1 MLNRLIKKERGS
13 THLGPGPSSDSGSGR
28 PLLLLLLL
36 VVPLGE
42 IIPRCCWRRRA
53 RRWRWLWWRRTR
65 WLWWRRTGVPL
76 CALGLG
82 AGLLGP
88 ASSPLTLLGAG
99 LLGPNEGGGGPKRT
113 IHRRGA
119 ADVSFPPPT
128 PRRRLGWRSCLQP
141 LCPCPRV
148 RGPRWGLGK
157 LWRGRWGPRQQS
169 RGLQPVHRRFGSH
182 DWGPD
187 RRSGEPRR
195 RARRE
200 SAAWPKSPSST
211 LRHRKVQG
219 CPRGGLETQGRR
231 THQ

>member
-65 WLWWRRTGVPL
+65 WLWWRRTGAPL

-88 ASSPLTLLGAG
+88 ASSPWTVLGAG
-99 LLGPNEGGGGPKRT
+99 LLGPNEGGGVRNERS
-113 IHRRGA
+113 IGA
-119 ADVSFPPPT
+119 AQPT
-128 PRRRLGWRSCLQP
+128 SPFLLRHPGAAWGGGAACSPFALVQGS
-141 LCPCPRV
+141 
-148 RGPRWGLGK
+148 GGHDGGLGSSGGGAGGHASS
-157 LWRGRWGPRQQS
+157 LGASSRCIGDSDPTIGVPTAGLANRDAALVESQQRGQNHRP
-169 RGLQPVHRRFGSH
+169 QPCVIAKCR
-182 DWGPD
+182 DAL
-187 RRSGEPRR
+187 GED
-195 RARRE
+195 
-200 SAAWPKSPSST
+200 
-211 LRHRKVQG
+211 
-219 CPRGGLETQGRR
+219 
-231 THQ
+231 